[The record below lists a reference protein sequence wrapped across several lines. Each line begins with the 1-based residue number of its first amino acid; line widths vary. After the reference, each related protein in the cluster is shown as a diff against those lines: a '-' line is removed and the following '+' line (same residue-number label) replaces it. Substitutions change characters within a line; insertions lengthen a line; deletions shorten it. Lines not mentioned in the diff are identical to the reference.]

1 MQIPEGFLCLM
12 KTAAIIVAGGS
23 GKRVGSELPKQFLPL
38 AEKPMIFYSLETF
51 ERSSFIDS
59 ITLVLPED
67 KITYFSS
74 TLLVK
79 HPLSKLKKI
88 VPGGATR
95 QDSTWAGFKSVD
107 EKVELVA
114 VHDAARPFVDL
125 QTIERC
131 ILAAQEMGASLAA
144 CKASDTLKES
154 DREGFVLRTI
164 DRTKIYHAQ
173 TPQVFRYAV
182 LKEAL
187 EWADA
192 NHFQGTDETSLVEK
206 IGKPVKI
213 VETDSTNI
221 KLTTATDFLVAEA
234 LLRQKLCDE

>member
-1 MQIPEGFLCLM
+1 MKVPEGFLCYM

-23 GKRVGSELPKQFLPL
+23 GKRVGSDLPKQFLPL
-38 AEKPMIFYSLETF
+38 AGKPMIFYSLETL

-67 KITYFSS
+67 KIAYFSS

-79 HPLSKLKKI
+79 HPLSKLKNI
-88 VPGGATR
+88 IPGGATR

-107 EKVELVA
+107 EKVDLVA

-125 QTIERC
+125 PTIERC
-131 ILAAQEMGASLAA
+131 ILATQEMGASLAA
-144 CKASDTLKES
+144 CKASDTLKETNE
-154 DREGFVLRTI
+154 EGLVLRTL

-173 TPQVFRYAV
+173 TPQVFRYSV

-187 EWADA
+187 KWAYA
-192 NHFQGTDETSLVEK
+192 NHFQATDEASLVEK

-213 VETDSTNI
+213 VETDSSNM
-221 KLTTATDFLVAEA
+221 KLTTPTDFLVAEA
-234 LLRQKLCDE
+234 LLRQRR